1 MPHGEGVSSPSPTQ
15 ALLPGYIDTKLGHS
29 AVFSPAHPP
38 PLLCLLF
45 TAPLC
50 LFVSH
55 SVSMYLFHTVSESHD
70 SSLLLSLA
78 SDSVSQLFMQSPDLL
93 ALETGKSSLS
103 GAQNSS

>member
-1 MPHGEGVSSPSPTQ
+1 MPPREGVSSPSPTQ
-15 ALLPGYIDTKLGHS
+15 ALLPGFIDTKLGHS
-29 AVFSPAHPP
+29 AVFSPAP

-93 ALETGKSSLS
+93 ALETGKSYLS